1 MDNKLYDQF
10 LIMQDFSDSNKQVND
25 ELKQDNGE
33 QNKKMNNR
41 VSDFDKIKTLLKQVL
56 VHNKNHL

>member
-1 MDNKLYDQF
+1 MSSRRENMDNKLYDQF

-33 QNKKMNNR
+33 QNKKMK
-41 VSDFDKIKTLLKQVL
+41 S
-56 VHNKNHL
+56 

>member
-10 LIMQDFSDSNKQVND
+10 LIMQDLSDSNKQVND

-41 VSDFDKIKTLLKQVL
+41 VSDLDKIKTLLKQAL